1 MISREIQIENKV
13 GLYAKPA
20 TQFTQCATS
29 FRSDIRVRR
38 HEKTANAKSLLGVL
52 SLAICCGTTI
62 TLTAEGPDEEEAI
75 ATLEALLTNELN
87 ENSAT
92 VFA

>member
-29 FRSDIRVRR
+29 FRSDIYVQRN
-38 HEKTANAKSLLGVL
+38 EKRANAKSLLGIL

-62 TLTAEGPDEEEAI
+62 TLTVEGPDEKEAI
-75 ATLEALLTNELN
+75 EALEALLTKELD
-87 ENSAT
+87 ENSST

>member
-1 MISREIQIENKV
+1 MINREIQIENKV

-29 FRSDIRVRR
+29 FRSDIYVQRN
-38 HEKTANAKSLLGVL
+38 EKRANAQSLLGVL

-62 TLTAEGPDEEEAI
+62 TLTAEGPDEKEAI
-75 ATLEALLTNELN
+75 ETLEALLTNETD
-87 ENSAT
+87 EDSAA

>member
-1 MISREIQIENKV
+1 MISKEIQIENKV

-29 FRSDIRVRR
+29 FRSDIYVQRN
-38 HEKTANAKSLLGVL
+38 EKRANAKSLLGIL

-62 TLTAEGPDEEEAI
+62 TLTAEGPDEKAAI
-75 ATLEALLTNELN
+75 GALEALLTKELD
-87 ENSAT
+87 ENSST

>member
-1 MISREIQIENKV
+1 MISKEIQIENKV

-29 FRSDIRVRR
+29 FRSDIYVQRN
-38 HEKTANAKSLLGVL
+38 EKRANAKSLLGIL

-62 TLTAEGPDEEEAI
+62 TLTAEGPDEKEAI
-75 ATLEALLTNELN
+75 GALEALLTKELD
-87 ENSAT
+87 ENSST

>member
-1 MISREIQIENKV
+1 MISKEIQIENKV

-29 FRSDIRVRR
+29 FRSDIYVQRN
-38 HEKTANAKSLLGVL
+38 EKRANAKSLLGIL

-62 TLTAEGPDEEEAI
+62 TLTAEGPDEKEAI
-75 ATLEALLTNELN
+75 GALEALLTKELD
-87 ENSAT
+87 ENSIT

>member
-1 MISREIQIENKV
+1 MTSKEIIIENKV

-20 TQFTQCATS
+20 TQFTQCAST
-29 FRSDIRVRR
+29 FRSDIYIIRN
-38 HEKTANAKSLLGVL
+38 EKRANAKSLLGVL

-62 TLTAEGPDEEEAI
+62 TLTADGPDEREAVQ
-75 ATLEALLTNELN
+75 TLENLLLNGLTDTNP
-87 ENSAT
+87 

>member
-1 MISREIQIENKV
+1 MISKEIQIENKV

-29 FRSDIRVRR
+29 FRSDIYVQRN
-38 HEKTANAKSLLGVL
+38 EKRANAKSLLGIL

-62 TLTAEGPDEEEAI
+62 TLTAEGPDEKEAI
-75 ATLEALLTNELN
+75 GALEALLTKELD
-87 ENSAT
+87 ENSNT